1 MPPPAMAGVVP
12 LTTPRL
18 PATPAVPSINRRP
31 TSSPLQ
37 VMSPALATPFSEL
50 DDDHAADRFGCG
62 TGVYLHYAAS
72 AHRLAEVGLR
82 RRTGN
87 DHFRLDLP
95 AGRVQR
101 SRPAAKVCACRTTA
115 APSWCWRWQRSTR
128 VACAIP
134 SDRGGWVMP
143 TCQCRMYWK
152 RIARRWLGLGEL
164 HDPD

>member
-1 MPPPAMAGVVP
+1 MSFIAQALVEDLDLEPVAGDVACA
-12 LTTPRL
+12 RH
-18 PATPAVPSINRRP
+18 AV
-31 TSSPLQ
+31 L
-37 VMSPALATPFSEL
+37 VSEL
-50 DDDHAADRFGCG
+50 DDDHAADRLGCG
-62 TGVYLHYAAS
+62 TGEYLRYAGS
-72 AHRLAEVGLR
+72 AHRLAEVSLR

-87 DHFRLDLP
+87 DRLDLP
-95 AGRVQR
+95 AGRVRR

-134 SDRGGWVMP
+134 ADRGGWVMP